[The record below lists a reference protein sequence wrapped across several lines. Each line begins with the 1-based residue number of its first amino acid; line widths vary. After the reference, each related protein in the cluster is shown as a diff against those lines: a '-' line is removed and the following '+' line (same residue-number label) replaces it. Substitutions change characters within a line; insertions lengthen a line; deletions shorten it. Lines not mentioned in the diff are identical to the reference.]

1 MAVATRV
8 PVPRRFRVFALVR
21 RVALR
26 LGWPSIVPA
35 LVSFSVLTSIGIA
48 DGGLFPRAW
57 RLGTLALV
65 SIAGAALLARR
76 RVALSPLEWTA
87 VGGLVL
93 YALLT
98 LVSGR
103 WSGDWRLSALMT
115 ERALVYPAALLAA
128 LLVTERQTVPHLLA
142 GVVAAVTAV
151 CGYGLWIHY
160 FRAPPLDPI
169 EGKLLFQP
177 LGYANAVGIVS
188 VVAALVTVGLALASR
203 SIKLRILAL
212 LPLVVFLPAL
222 YLSASRGS
230 YLAGAAGL
238 ACLLHFSGRVSARIV
253 DAVAVVAALA
263 LVAFVALVS
272 VNPFSGQYRVQYWQV
287 AWWDY
292 RDHPVLGAGA
302 GTFGDYWLHHR
313 PVDVWVKTAHS
324 LYIQALAEL
333 GPLGLAAIL
342 VAVLPPLLVLRNRRD
357 PLLAGA
363 GGAYLAFVLHAGVD
377 WDWELPAVMV
387 AGVFCGAA
395 VLVYGRGSRRPLSVR
410 GRALL
415 GLPLAAVA
423 VLACVRVKTGGG
435 LPFGP

>member
-1 MAVATRV
+1 M
-8 PVPRRFRVFALVR
+8 PRRFRALKLVGR
-21 RVALR
+21 AAGR
-26 LGWPSIVPA
+26 LGWPSIAPG
-35 LVSFSVLTSIGIA
+35 LVSFSVLASIGIA

-65 SIAGAALLARR
+65 SIAGAALLARK
-76 RVALSPLEWTA
+76 RVAVSPLEWTA
-87 VGGLVL
+87 VGGLVV

-103 WSGDWRLSALMT
+103 WSGDFRLSGLMT

-128 LLVTERQTVPHLLA
+128 LLVTERRTVPQLLA
-142 GVVAAVTAV
+142 GVVAAASVILS
-151 CGYGLWIHY
+151 YGLWVHY
-160 FRAPPLDPI
+160 LKAPPLDPI

-177 LGYANAVGIVS
+177 LGYANAVGIVAT
-188 VVAALVTVGLALASR
+188 VAALVTVGLALASR
-203 SIKLRILAL
+203 STRLRILAL
-212 LPLVVFLPAL
+212 APLLVFLPAL

-238 ACLLHFSGRVSARIV
+238 ACLLHYSGRVSARTV
-253 DAVAVVAALA
+253 DAVAAAGALA
-263 LVAFVALVS
+263 LVAFVTLVS
-272 VNPFSGQYRVQYWQV
+272 VHPFSGQYRIQYWQV

-292 RDHPVLGAGA
+292 RDHPILGAGA

-313 PVDVWVKTAHS
+313 PVDVFVKTAHS

-342 VAVLPPLLVLRNRRD
+342 VAVVPPLLGLRNRRD

-363 GGAYLAFVLHAGVD
+363 GGAYLAFALHAGVD
-377 WDWELPAVMV
+377 WDWELPAVMI

-395 VLVYGRGSRRPLSVR
+395 ALVYGRDTRWPLSLR

-423 VLACVRVKTGGG
+423 VLACVRFKTGGG

>member
-1 MAVATRV
+1 MLA
-8 PVPRRFRVFALVR
+8 
-21 RVALR
+21 
-26 LGWPSIVPA
+26 
-35 LVSFSVLTSIGIA
+35 SIGIA

-76 RVALSPLEWTA
+76 RVAVSPLEWTA
-87 VGGLVL
+87 VGGLVA

-98 LVSGR
+98 LASGW
-103 WSGDWRLSALMT
+103 WSGDFRLSALMT

-128 LLVTERQTVPHLLA
+128 LLVTERRTVPHLLA
-142 GVVAAVTAV
+142 GVVAAAALV
-151 CGYGLWIHY
+151 CGYGMWIHY
-160 FRAPPLDPI
+160 FKAPPLDPI

-177 LGYANAVGIVS
+177 LGYANAVGIVA
-188 VVAALVTVGLALASR
+188 VVASLVAVGLALATSN
-203 SIKLRILAL
+203 IHLRILAL
-212 LPLVVFLPAL
+212 APLVVFAPAL

-230 YLAGAAGL
+230 YLAGAAGF
-238 ACLLHFSGRVSARIV
+238 AFLLHFSGRVSARIV
-253 DAVAVVAALA
+253 DAVAAAGALA

-272 VNPFSGQYRVQYWQV
+272 VHPFSGQYRIQYWQV

-292 RDHPVLGAGA
+292 RDHPILGAGA

-342 VAVLPPLLVLRNRRD
+342 VAVVPPLLVLRNRRD

-363 GGAYLAFVLHAGVD
+363 GGAYLAFALHAGVD
-377 WDWELPAVMV
+377 WDWELPAVML

-395 VLVYGRGSRRPLSVR
+395 VLVYGRGSRRPLSV
-410 GRALL
+410 GVRALL

-423 VLACVRVKTGGG
+423 VLACVRLKTGGG